1 MATLK
6 NTTINDTGFLKIATG
21 NTAQR
26 PGSPVTGD
34 FRYNT
39 EEEILEVYDSN
50 VGEWLGAG
58 GGGGGLYDFTT
69 ATFTPGGKTGHD
81 GPSLTQARSGLTG
94 TGVDAWKNNTTF
106 FNTSG
111 GIMLWTVPTDGTY
124 RIECWGAQ
132 GGDEG
137 NSGRGGRGARMRGD
151 FSLTEGETIRI
162 IVGQRAN
169 MSRNGAGGGTYVFRN
184 ATDSQ
189 PLIVAGGG
197 GGAGSSGSYQTTGGQ
212 TGTSGGQSYG
222 GSYASGTGGNGG
234 NTATNSGW
242 GGAGAGWYTNGTSG
256 GSYGGV
262 AYAPRNGALGGN
274 QFVCSGG
281 FAGFGG
287 GGGGGCNGGG
297 GGGGYSGGGCSGGG
311 GGSYNGGSNQSN
323 TSNNKTNDGQVTIT
337 LQ

>member
-6 NTTINDTGFLKIATG
+6 NTTINSTESIRLPVG
-21 NTAQR
+21 NTSQR
-26 PGSPVTGD
+26 PGSPQLGMM
-34 FRYNT
+34 RYNT
-39 EEEILEVYDSN
+39 DEEGIEVYNGTDW
-50 VGEWLGAG
+50 VPLADA
-58 GGGGGLYDFTT
+58 GGGGLYDFST

-81 GPSLTQARSGLTG
+81 GPSLTQARNGISGG
-94 TGVDAWKNNTTF
+94 DAFKNDTQF

-111 GIMLWTVPTDGTY
+111 GIMSWTVPTDGTY

-151 FSLTEGETIRI
+151 FNLTEGETIRI

-169 MSRNGAGGGTYVFRN
+169 MSRNGAGGGTYVFKN

-197 GGAGSSGSYQTTGGQ
+197 GGAGSSGSYNTTGGQ
-212 TGTSGGQSYG
+212 TGTSGGTSYG

-234 NTATNSGW
+234 STATNSGW
-242 GGAGAGWYTNGTSG
+242 GSAGAGWYTNGQDG
-256 GSYGGV
+256 GSYGGI

-274 QFVCSGG
+274 RFVCSGG
-281 FAGFGG
+281 FGGFGG

-311 GGSYNGGSNQSN
+311 GGSYNSGSNQSN
-323 TSNNKTNDGQVTIT
+323 TGSNKTNDGQVTIT
-337 LQ
+337 LL